1 MEPLPC
7 SVSFPYRFKRPDHI
21 DILELAALTSL
32 VKLLAQKGV
41 RRERFLWCVDSW
53 VVLGAVSKGR
63 SSSRKVHFRLRL
75 LVYHCLS
82 LRRSPST
89 CSGSLV
95 GKSGGRAVERL
106 SAQLVEKG
114 TPCVA
119 CSVVLSMKVTCPPS
133 RAAHSAMWWRLRRS
147 WALAQ
152 PWEFCTLVP
161 LSVAL
166 ASWGGKSCLRWID
179 IHTFDARQHGDVWT
193 RWCETAKN
201 TTHA

>member
-1 MEPLPC
+1 MSDANGFSGASTAGSCLEQCPKGVPLREKC
-7 SVSFPYRFKRPDHI
+7 TSGSVSSSTTVSLCVAHPR
-21 DILELAALTSL
+21 LA
-32 VKLLAQKGV
+32 LA
-41 RRERFLWCVDSW
+41 
-53 VVLGAVSKGR
+53 
-63 SSSRKVHFRLRL
+63 
-75 LVYHCLS
+75 
-82 LRRSPST
+82 P
-89 CSGSLV
+89 LV

-106 SAQLVEKG
+106 SAELVEKG

-133 RAAHSAMWWRLRRS
+133 RAAHSAMWWRLHRS
-147 WALAQ
+147 WALAR

-179 IHTFDARQHGDVWT
+179 LHTFDARQHGDVWT

-201 TTHA
+201 MTDA